1 MMTLP
6 EKSENIEVLWSLSQ
20 VPVGEEAH
28 GLEDSISAKLLKW
41 LSGAGCCQAGTC

>member
-6 EKSENIEVLWSLSQ
+6 EKSENIEVLWLLSQ

-28 GLEDSISAKLLKW
+28 GLV
-41 LSGAGCCQAGTC
+41 LSLEKTASVPSS